1 VAVVRAVSGIYR
13 QMDLPLVGR
22 LLAGPEHRGFLFIKT
37 KIAQRRFCVYDPTGM
52 ELEPCG
58 EKYEGNL
65 EV

>member
-1 VAVVRAVSGIYR
+1 
-13 QMDLPLVGR
+13 MDLPLVGR